1 MDISQAQDSKVRVPP
16 PLMSRYPGALSAMAV
31 AIPAITAILL
41 VLAINRIQTTQ
52 LESDAVTR
60 GRTWSSALL
69 GTLESVD
76 TVFGG
81 GELSRKDRATIALAS
96 RIGGLEKFIIFNADG
111 VAIAAS
117 DPADI
122 GSVNRSDYWTNQVLR
137 GGVHA
142 TIERQAAGETTGGSA
157 KAAMVVAETYV
168 PVFAPSDAGRHVI
181 GAFETY
187 LDVTESARSYERIG
201 FYASAAGIALIA
213 AAAAI
218 ALAFAR
224 RTQAYRREREAML
237 AAERQ
242 TAESANRAKSAFLAT
257 VSHEIR
263 TPMTGILATIE
274 LLEGS
279 GLSESQK
286 TMAGIVRRS
295 ATSLLGLLNQLLD
308 QSKIEAGKLDIHPRP
323 FLFAGPVTAVVE
335 LFSSAAAAK
344 GLTLTAHIDD
354 GIPEAVVGDSGRIE
368 QILVNLVGNALK
380 FTETGGI
387 ALQAAATDGG
397 ERVRIDVRD
406 TGIGI
411 SSDAIARLFD
421 PFEQADPSTTR
432 RFGGTGLGLTVSRQL
447 AELMGGTLTAWSQPG
462 QGSTFSLELPL
473 PATKTQA
480 AVVLPSRV
488 APSPGLRVLVAEDD
502 ATLRWVIGQQLER
515 LGCSVHVVGDGAAAI
530 AEWHADP
537 DAWDLIVTDWHMPEL
552 DGLGLLQVLT
562 GSDRAHPPVLML
574 TASGLPKEIETARRA
589 GASQVLVKPV
599 QMDALAVALAAAERG
614 SRQSMPSPDPVLASD
629 PSVSRGPGE
638 ADGEETPLLD
648 TSDLEALT
656 GGDRTMV
663 DHLLLDF
670 AERLESDRR
679 RIAGA
684 EASERR
690 AILHALRGAAA
701 AVGAMA
707 LSDVCGRLERD
718 GHSVAGGEFERVADA
733 SLAVLRSRRTAPE
746 EGQTDG

>member
-279 GLSESQK
+279 GLERVPEDHGGYRPSVCDVAARPAEPAPRPVKDRSRK
-286 TMAGIVRRS
+286 ARHPSPSVPVRRPCDGRGR
-295 ATSLLGLLNQLLD
+295 AVLLGGRRQ
-308 QSKIEAGKLDIHPRP
+308 RP
-323 FLFAGPVTAVVE
+323 DPHRAYRRRY
-335 LFSSAAAAK
+335 
-344 GLTLTAHIDD
+344 
-354 GIPEAVVGDSGRIE
+354 SG
-368 QILVNLVGNALK
+368 
-380 FTETGGI
+380 GG
-387 ALQAAATDGG
+387 GG
-397 ERVRIDVRD
+397 RQRKDR
-406 TGIGI
+406 
-411 SSDAIARLFD
+411 
-421 PFEQADPSTTR
+421 ADP
-432 RFGGTGLGLTVSRQL
+432 
-447 AELMGGTLTAWSQPG
+447 
-462 QGSTFSLELPL
+462 
-473 PATKTQA
+473 
-480 AVVLPSRV
+480 
-488 APSPGLRVLVAEDD
+488 
-502 ATLRWVIGQQLER
+502 
-515 LGCSVHVVGDGAAAI
+515 
-530 AEWHADP
+530 
-537 DAWDLIVTDWHMPEL
+537 
-552 DGLGLLQVLT
+552 
-562 GSDRAHPPVLML
+562 
-574 TASGLPKEIETARRA
+574 
-589 GASQVLVKPV
+589 
-599 QMDALAVALAAAERG
+599 
-614 SRQSMPSPDPVLASD
+614 
-629 PSVSRGPGE
+629 GE
-638 ADGEETPLLD
+638 
-648 TSDLEALT
+648 
-656 GGDRTMV
+656 
-663 DHLLLDF
+663 
-670 AERLESDRR
+670 
-679 RIAGA
+679 
-684 EASERR
+684 
-690 AILHALRGAAA
+690 
-701 AVGAMA
+701 
-707 LSDVCGRLERD
+707 
-718 GHSVAGGEFERVADA
+718 
-733 SLAVLRSRRTAPE
+733 SRR
-746 EGQTDG
+746 